1 MRIFKILVIYDS
13 ETTAMNPQFVIQI
26 PRGVATKCHV
36 VVAVT
41 QQYGG
46 SADNV
51 PPAQNNKDQKSKSPF
66 HAIGFAV
73 YEAKPNV
80 NRITPQFVAENV
92 SSNR

>member
-1 MRIFKILVIYDS
+1 
-13 ETTAMNPQFVIQI
+13 MNPQFVIQI

-46 SADNV
+46 ASENNAV
-51 PPAQNNKDQKSKSPF
+51 QQAQNNKDQKSNKSPF

-73 YEAKPNV
+73 YEARPNV
-80 NRITPQFVAENV
+80 NRITPQFVAEHV
-92 SSNR
+92 SI